1 MNGGLDQEMD
11 YSIKQTLFS
20 IKRPVSNTNLVSIFN
35 VVLSENNLGQQFT
48 LIAVYSYS
56 FANKEAIT
64 DY

>member
-48 LIAVYSYS
+48 LVADNQCTVYS
-56 FANKEAIT
+56 FAN
-64 DY
+64 